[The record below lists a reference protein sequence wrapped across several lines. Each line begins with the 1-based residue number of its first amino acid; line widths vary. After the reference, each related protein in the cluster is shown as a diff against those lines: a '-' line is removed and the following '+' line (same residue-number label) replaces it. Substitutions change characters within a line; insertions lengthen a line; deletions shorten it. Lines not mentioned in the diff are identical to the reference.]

1 MKGGFGRWTDLDG
14 FEARGMTAVLAV
26 DAHSSRQVTVCGE
39 NKAVTFDMEELTNA
53 TTEHKLGGSRH

>member
-1 MKGGFGRWTDLDG
+1 
-14 FEARGMTAVLAV
+14 MTAVLAV